1 MATQTPDEFRD
12 SLRRAGQT
20 TFAQSLA
27 RKAAG
32 LALFAEGEARKNA
45 TSRLRVRSGNLRR
58 SIAGTVETD
67 FGSSRVVLS
76 AGGRIQGGGE
86 VPYAATQE
94 YGATIRPVRRQW
106 LAIPSSDV
114 MTGAGV
120 NRFGAPRNYPTP
132 LVFVQKDSSFA
143 MLIDPADGRAKW
155 WLRKQTTIKGKF
167 YARDAIR
174 ATERQV
180 EPGTASVLSDALG
193 AE

>member
-27 RKAAG
+27 RKAVE
-32 LALFAEGEARKNA
+32 LASTAQAQARLNA
-45 TSRLRVRSGNLRR
+45 TTRLRSRSGNLRD

-67 FGSSRVVLS
+67 LGSTRVVLS

-86 VPYAATQE
+86 VPYAASQE

-120 NRFGAPRNYPTP
+120 NRFGSPRNYPSP
-132 LVFVQKDSSFA
+132 LVFVQKDNSFA
-143 MLIDPADGRAKW
+143 MLIDPDDGRAKW

>member
-1 MATQTPDEFRD
+1 MATQTPDEFRA

-58 SIAGTVETD
+58 SIAGTVEAGL
-67 FGSSRVVLS
+67 GSSRVVLS
-76 AGGRIQGGGE
+76 AGGRIEGGGE

-94 YGATIRPVRRQW
+94 YGATIRPKRVKW
-106 LAIPSSDV
+106 LAIPNEVARYPS
-114 MTGAGV
+114 GAAMYQTARDYPNPLTFVHLG
-120 NRFGAPRNYPTP
+120 GPR
-132 LVFVQKDSSFA
+132 A
-143 MLIDPADGRAKW
+143 MLWDPKLGVAAYALLK
-155 WLRKQTTIKGKF
+155 KVTIKPKWF
-167 YARDAIR
+167 ARDAIR

-180 EPGTASVLSDALG
+180 EPGTASVLSDSLR

>member
-1 MATQTPDEFRD
+1 MATQTPDEFRA

-27 RKAAG
+27 RRAVE
-32 LALFAEGEARKNA
+32 LASTAQAQAKLNA
-45 TSRLRVRSGNLRR
+45 TTRLRSRSNNLRD
-58 SIAGTVETD
+58 SIVGTVETD
-67 FGSSRVVLS
+67 LGSTRVVLS
-76 AGGRIQGGGE
+76 AGGRIKGGGE

-120 NRFGAPRNYPTP
+120 NRFGSPRNYPTP
-132 LVFVQKDSSFA
+132 LVFVQKDNSFA

-155 WLRKQTTIKGKF
+155 WLRKQTTIRPKWF
-167 YARDAIR
+167 ARDAIR